1 MEERLQKIMAQ
12 AGYGSR
18 RSCEELIEAGRVL
31 VNGKRAEL
39 GTKADPTQD
48 SIQIDG
54 RRIEQREEL
63 VYIALNK
70 PRGVLSDVDPND
82 PRPTVR
88 GLIPVEGHLFA
99 IGRLDL
105 NSEGLILMTN
115 DGMLANKLTHPR
127 YGHEKEYKVL
137 VATRPD
143 DEQLQTWRRGVVLED
158 GYRTAP
164 AQVDVQSLAGKG
176 TWLRVVLREG
186 RKRQIREVGRR
197 IGLPVAKILR
207 VRIGTV
213 QLGGLKSGEW
223 RYLTAQEVESLK
235 EAHRNRAKV
244 RPLPES
250 RPMSARRPG
259 PSGRPQRKS
268 SGGGKPDRGNE
279 TGSGAPSRVRRPGGF
294 TRGGMN
300 RSNRLGAPGR
310 GGDTDRGG
318 EESRGG
324 AAGRGM
330 DGGSVEVNR
339 GGFDRP
345 GGAGRGRSK
354 PRGQGSNRA
363 NGKSLG
369 VGTNRGEGAG
379 RGTGRPSSK
388 RSGPPGRGAGRG
400 GPQRGGSK
408 PGGSAGKGGFNR
420 GPSNRGGDAVS
431 GGADRGESNRGG
443 ERGGDRRGSSAER
456 PAAADRGTPAARPA
470 HPTRSAPFARQPRP
484 PRKPR
489 SS

>member
-39 GTKADPTQD
+39 GTKADPAKD

-88 GLIPVEGHLFA
+88 GLVPVEGHLFA

-164 AQVDVQSLAGKG
+164 AQVDVESLAGKG

-235 EAHRNRAKV
+235 EAHRGRAKV

-250 RPMSARRPG
+250 RPMAARRPG
-259 PSGRPQRKS
+259 PSGRPQRKPA
-268 SGGGKPDRGNE
+268 GGGKPDRGGE
-279 TGSGAPSRVRRPGGF
+279 TSPGASRGVRRPGGF

-300 RSNRLGAPGR
+300 RTNRLGSLSRGGETSR
-310 GGDTDRGG
+310 GGDTSRGG

-324 AAGRGM
+324 NAGRGL
-330 DGGSVEVNR
+330 DGGSAEANR

-379 RGTGRPSSK
+379 RGTTGRPSSK
-388 RSGPPGRGAGRG
+388 RSGPPGRGGASRG
-400 GPQRGGSK
+400 GPQRGGPK
-408 PGGSAGKGGFNR
+408 PGGSAGKGGYNP
-420 GPSNRGGDAVS
+420 GPSNRGGDAGS
-431 GGADRGESNRGG
+431 GS
-443 ERGGDRRGSSAER
+443 
-456 PAAADRGTPAARPA
+456 ADRGTPAARPTQ
-470 HPTRSAPFARQPRP
+470 PTRSAPFSRQPRP